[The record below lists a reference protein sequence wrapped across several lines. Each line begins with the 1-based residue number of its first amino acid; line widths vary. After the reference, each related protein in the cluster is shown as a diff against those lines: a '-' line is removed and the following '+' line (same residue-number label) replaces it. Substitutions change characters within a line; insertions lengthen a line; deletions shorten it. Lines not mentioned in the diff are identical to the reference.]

1 MFVSIRDIFFA
12 KGRVALV
19 AAVVGLITV
28 LLVMLTGLTNGLGK
42 QNTSALELFDAQR
55 VVLSEQQSGQQ
66 DPTFTTSR
74 IDRAQLREWRSTDG
88 VNHADPLVTAQ
99 TQLDAGDTAASA
111 AVLGLPQDSYFT
123 RDLTAVSGR
132 TSPAEGETVIS
143 QSLADELKVE
153 VGDTVSTSGSELRVA
168 GITEDEYYSHTPVA
182 WTVDSDALTAA
193 HQPEGT
199 VATAV
204 LVDFAPGLS
213 GSDVAER
220 ADTADRAA
228 GTRSSDTRGAFAALP
243 AYSSEHGSLV
253 SMQGFLY
260 VISALVTVSFITVWT
275 VQRTRDIAV
284 LRALGASRRYLFR
297 DALGQA
303 AIVVTLGALGGLLV
317 GGAGGYLLTT
327 LVSAVPF
334 HVSAASVLVPAAG
347 VVALGILGSLLAVR
361 RVTSVDPLIAL
372 GGN

>member
-19 AAVVGLITV
+19 ATVVGLITV

-55 VVLSEQQSGQQ
+55 VVLSAQGTAEQN
-66 DPTFTTSR
+66 PTFTTSR
-74 IDRAQLREWRSTDG
+74 VDRAQLHEWRSASG
-88 VNHADPLVTAQ
+88 VSHAEPLVVAQ
-99 TQLDAGDTAASA
+99 TQLDAGETAASA
-111 AVLGLPQDSYFT
+111 AVMGLPHDSHFT
-123 RDLTAVSGR
+123 RELIAESGDP
-132 TSPAEGETVIS
+132 SPHEGEAVIS
-143 QSLADELKVE
+143 RSLAEDLNVG

-168 GITEDEYYSHTPVA
+168 GVTEDEYYSHTPVA

-204 LVDFAPGLS
+204 LVDFSSGLS
-213 GSDVAER
+213 GSGADDR
-220 ADTADRAA
+220 ARVTDRAA
-228 GTRSSDTRGAFAALP
+228 GTHSSDTPGAFASLP

-284 LRALGASRRYLFR
+284 LRALGASRGYLFK
-297 DALGQA
+297 DALAQA
-303 AIVVTLGALGGLLV
+303 AIVVTLGALAGLLV
-317 GGAGGYLLTT
+317 GAGGGYLLSTF
-327 LVSAVPF
+327 VSAVPF

-347 VVALGILGSLLAVR
+347 VVVLGITGSLLAVR
-361 RVTSVDPLIAL
+361 RVTSIDPMIAL

>member
-42 QNTSALELFDAQR
+42 QNTSALELFAAQR

-74 IDRAQLREWRSTDG
+74 IDRSQLREWRSADG
-88 VNHADPLVTAQ
+88 VNHADPLVIAQ

-111 AVLGLPQDSYFT
+111 AVMGLPHGSYFT
-123 RDLTAVSGR
+123 RGLTAVSGA
-132 TSPAEGETVIS
+132 TSPHEGDTVIS
-143 QSLADELKVE
+143 QSLADELGVS
-153 VGDTVSTSGSELRVA
+153 VGDSVSVSGTDLRVA

-182 WTVDSDALTAA
+182 WTVDTDALTAA

-213 GSDVAER
+213 GGDVGDHA
-220 ADTADRAA
+220 ATADKAA
-228 GTRSSDTRGAFAALP
+228 GTSSSDTRGAFAALP

-284 LRALGASRRYLFR
+284 LRALGASRGYLFR

-303 AIVVTLGALGGLLV
+303 AIVVTLGALAGLLV

-327 LVSAVPF
+327 FVSAVPF
-334 HVSAASVLVPAAG
+334 HLSTTSVLVPAAG
-347 VVALGILGSLLAVR
+347 VVALGIVGSLLAVR